1 MSEKETIENA
11 YNAMDS
17 ALRDPAFVPLYYNPL
32 GHKTGLSVTIADL
45 ERLFPQMAKA
55 AHLFRLYEGPAPARD
70 PDGWRRTAARCGAVC
85 REASMQYHLLC
96 IDKGQVIGGPV
107 RERLNAWDYMAALF
121 SSWPAFSGR
130 TAAEPSSI
138 TAEAASEPVEAATG
152 AGKGKPLYY
161 LSAPQSG
168 PDLACIFARLVEA
181 GFIDGS
187 APDALADFQR
197 AFDPAA
203 DRQGRITWIKA
214 AKNHGLNKM
223 AICDFLRLFGITERE
238 DLREYALALF
248 GVTLSKST
256 LTNSAGGSTERDA
269 LRTIIDKAA
278 KQ

>member
-70 PDGWRRTAARCGAVC
+70 PDGWRRMADKCAAIC
-85 REASMQYHLLC
+85 REASMQYYLLC
-96 IDKGQVIGGPV
+96 ASAGVVIGGAV
-107 RERLNAWDYMAALF
+107 RDRLDSWDYMANLF
-121 SSWPAFSGR
+121 ASWPAFSGC
-130 TAAEPSSI
+130 TAVEPSSI
-138 TAEAASEPVEAATG
+138 TAEIGKSLYSLQTSHNRQELARIYAALVD
-152 AGKGKPLYY
+152 AGY
-161 LSAPQSG
+161 
-168 PDLACIFARLVEA
+168 
-181 GFIDGS
+181 IDGS
-187 APDALADFQR
+187 APDALADFLR

-203 DRQGRITWIKA
+203 DRQGKITWIKA

-238 DLREYALALF
+238 DLREYALAIF